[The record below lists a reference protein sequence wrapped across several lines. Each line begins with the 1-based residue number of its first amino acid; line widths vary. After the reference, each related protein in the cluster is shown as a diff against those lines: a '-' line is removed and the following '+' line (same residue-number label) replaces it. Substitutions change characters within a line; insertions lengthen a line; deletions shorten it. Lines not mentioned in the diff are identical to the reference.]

1 MDDIQ
6 AKIDEI
12 KRIQE
17 EKKRKE
23 EERKKQIEEER
34 LAREKAE
41 KMKKIPADFFK
52 QMKKMGMTNYVG
64 QKNKLKQIAKQN
76 KAGAA

>member
-6 AKIDEI
+6 AQVDEA

-17 EKKRKE
+17 EKKRIAE
-23 EERKKQIEEER
+23 EKKRKAEEER
-34 LAREKAE
+34 LAKEKAE

-64 QKNKLKQIAKQN
+64 QKNKLRQMAK
-76 KAGAA
+76 